1 MEHDCAPNRLGAH
14 SCAID
19 HVRPHSHYLP
29 TLMPIKSM
37 SQMWT
42 RLNTFTIAA
51 DGEERSVNHNN
62 EWGGFSRF
70 LKMPVFTGWRDHLA
84 FDRTAKTTTALI
96 FDQEWVDRRPIGSAN
111 QERWIRW
118 AEENNEGTAAFFVI
132 HAVDER
138 ADLRKV
144 KYIDDDKVFVGKLV
158 REQGK
163 VFVVGQP
170 RPI

>member
-1 MEHDCAPNRLGAH
+1 
-14 SCAID
+14 
-19 HVRPHSHYLP
+19 
-29 TLMPIKSM
+29 M